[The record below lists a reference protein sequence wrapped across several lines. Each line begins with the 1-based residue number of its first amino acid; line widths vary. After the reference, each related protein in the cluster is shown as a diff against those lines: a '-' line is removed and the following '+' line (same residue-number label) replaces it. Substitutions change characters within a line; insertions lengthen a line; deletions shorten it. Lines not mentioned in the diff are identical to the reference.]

1 MPPDMGLP
9 VPVLVVAPVVDVEPV
24 AALELLLEVDVDPD
38 VELVVAPE
46 PPLPVALLSPQ
57 PNEEQSGRQT
67 TAADTNR
74 IPIMWVPSCRRT
86 RSCARTQSTKLS
98 RDHEA
103 SFTTRRAGRSRA
115 LRMPVGHSGRCDRV
129 VVERGGG
136 HDLRGR
142 ARARGPEIPQPP
154 TGSGPASA
162 LGASRDSFPRVRTR
176 SQKRALSEGFSR
188 RAAGALLVAS
198 ALSATLATEQAF
210 GDTPDAAKATSKS
223 DGAAPADPKEP
234 KSSPK
239 PKREPQVYDLP
250 QILALAD
257 KNHPNIA
264 GARAELAMVRAQLDE
279 AHWAPFSQFKMTGG
293 VALAPEIRGNNV
305 FSPNTDVSLTTS
317 LGVAW
322 KIGIEG
328 VLPLWTFGKIGNLWD
343 AADAN
348 VKVHEA
354 GVEKERDVVRLEVRR
369 AYFALQLA
377 RDAQIM
383 LGDVKKQLDS
393 AEARLTEKVEKEDAD
408 PIDLLRL
415 QTFSSE
421 IGVRQAEADKFVTVA
436 LSGLRFYTGVADLE
450 IPDAPLA
457 APKHQLAVIDRYF
470 DMSQQNRPELAQA
483 RWGLAAREAQTRLA
497 ESNFYPDVGLGLSVG
512 LSAAPEITDQL
523 NPFVADPANY
533 FHYGAALV
541 FQWNLD
547 FLPRSAQLRQA
558 EAQLAA
564 MRATA
569 RYATGGV
576 KTEIEIAYAD
586 AVDWKKRHD
595 AYEKSAGYA
604 KKWLIRVQSG
614 IDIGTIEDKELI
626 DPAKAYALARFNTLN
641 ATMELD
647 VAIAKLARATGWDEI
662 APDGT

>member
-1 MPPDMGLP
+1 MTPDAPPRATRSGP
-9 VPVLVVAPVVDVEPV
+9 TS
-24 AALELLLEVDVDPD
+24 
-38 VELVVAPE
+38 
-46 PPLPVALLSPQ
+46 ALL
-57 PNEEQSGRQT
+57 
-67 TAADTNR
+67 
-74 IPIMWVPSCRRT
+74 
-86 RSCARTQSTKLS
+86 
-98 RDHEA
+98 
-103 SFTTRRAGRSRA
+103 
-115 LRMPVGHSGRCDRV
+115 
-129 VVERGGG
+129 
-136 HDLRGR
+136 
-142 ARARGPEIPQPP
+142 
-154 TGSGPASA
+154 
-162 LGASRDSFPRVRTR
+162 ASRDSFPRVRTKATKAGR
-176 SQKRALSEGFSR
+176 LLGGPAHRAR
-188 RAAGALLVAS
+188 D
-198 ALSATLATEQAF
+198 AF
-210 GDTPDAAKATSKS
+210 GLVLAFTTSLALAASPALGDAPKDGPSQSSGKSADDATPAKKDA
-223 DGAAPADPKEP
+223 PP
-234 KSSPK
+234 SSPK
-239 PKREPQVYDLP
+239 RAPEPQLYDLP
-250 QILALAD
+250 QVLALAD
-257 KNHPNIA
+257 RNHPNIA
-264 GARAELAMVRAQLDE
+264 EARAQLAMVRAQLDE
-279 AHWAPFSQFKMTGG
+279 AHWAPFSQFKLTGG
-293 VALAPEIRGNNV
+293 VALAPEIKGNNI

-322 KIGIEG
+322 KVGIEG

-348 VKVHEA
+348 VKLNEA
-354 GVEKERDVVRLEVRR
+354 GVEKARDIVRLEVRR

-377 RDAQIM
+377 RDADLM
-383 LGDVKKQLDS
+383 LNGVKKQLDD

-421 IGVRQAEADKFVTVA
+421 LGVRQAEAEKYITVA
-436 LSGLRFYTGVADLE
+436 LSGLRFYTGVPDLD

-457 APKHQLAVIDRYF
+457 PPKHQLVALDRYLE
-470 DMSQQNRPELAQA
+470 MSQQNRPELAQA

-497 ESNFYPDVGLGLSVG
+497 ESNFYPDIGLGLSVG
-512 LSAAPEITDQL
+512 LAAAPEIDDQL
-523 NPFVADPANY
+523 NPFVTDPANY

-586 AVDWKKRHD
+586 AIDWKKRHD
-595 AYEKSAGYA
+595 AYDKSAGYA

-626 DPAKAYALARFNTLN
+626 DPAKAYALARFNALN

-647 VAIAKLARATGWDEI
+647 VAVAKLARATGWDEI